1 VIITARISP
10 AHAPLASFI
19 GAALALMSM
28 AAVIVLGR
36 RERRILDERTAALQD
51 SEDRYRAIVD
61 RAEGL
66 FLATATTKELIES
79 NHAFRALRGFAADEA
94 AALTIYD
101 FDADTREGVDHAIRQ
116 LLDAKR
122 PLQLERRY
130 RHKNGSTVE
139 VTLNINA
146 FVRGSQTILCG
157 TVRD

>member
-1 VIITARISP
+1 MRCNSGNRRVGHNFAKPGHVTERVHVSEATPSGFHGADPHRAGDRRRFVRAAGMFAGLLLVQWLTAVIITARISP

-66 FLATATTKELIES
+66 F
-79 NHAFRALRGFAADEA
+79 
-94 AALTIYD
+94 
-101 FDADTREGVDHAIRQ
+101 
-116 LLDAKR
+116 
-122 PLQLERRY
+122 
-130 RHKNGSTVE
+130 
-139 VTLNINA
+139 
-146 FVRGSQTILCG
+146 
-157 TVRD
+157 